1 MSSSETDSE
10 VSYQSDDSNFNFI
23 LQHMIEDVELE
34 VENHHEPHPNSDDKD
49 SYGLAY
55 ADEPLA
61 DEPWLQNYN
70 REEQERLEEEEK
82 FNNRLNGL
90 VEFGEW

>member
-1 MSSSETDSE
+1 MWNLKSRITTSPTQIATMKIPP
-10 VSYQSDDSNFNFI
+10 V
-23 LQHMIEDVELE
+23 
-34 VENHHEPHPNSDDKD
+34 
-49 SYGLAY
+49 Y
-55 ADEPLA
+55 ADEQLA

>member
-1 MSSSETDSE
+1 MSSSEADSE
-10 VSYQSDDSNFNFI
+10 VSCQSDDSNFNFI
-23 LQHMIEDVELE
+23 PQYMIEDAELQ
-34 VENHHEPHPNSDDKD
+34 VENHHEPDTNSDDED
-49 SYGLAY
+49 SSGLAY

-61 DEPWLQNYN
+61 DEAWLENYN

-90 VEFGEW
+90 VELGEW